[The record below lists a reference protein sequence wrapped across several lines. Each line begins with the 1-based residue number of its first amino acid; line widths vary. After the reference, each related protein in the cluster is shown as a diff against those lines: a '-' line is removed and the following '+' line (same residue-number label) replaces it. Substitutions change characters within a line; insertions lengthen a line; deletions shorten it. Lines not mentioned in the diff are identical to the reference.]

1 MSVTLAEKYELMA
14 RYGMKAW
21 AHILLLEQSRG
32 RKLNLYQISCINSAL
47 GITPETQPEEV

>member
-47 GITPETQPEEV
+47 GITPETQPEAV